1 MFPELYTDGYKTG
14 HRRQYPDF
22 TTLVFDNATPRS
34 SRRGEEVP
42 KEIVYVGGQFWAIK
56 YLINEW
62 NEKFFNA
69 SREKVLKRFARY
81 MKSYLGPNNTVG
93 IEHIEALYDLGYLPI
108 KVMSLPEGAVVPLKV
123 PPLVLWNTLPEFF
136 WLPNYLETI
145 MSTSIWGPCTSAT
158 TARLYRNLLEG
169 YAMETV
175 GNTDFVPFQGH
186 DFSFRGMFG
195 LEAACMSGF
204 GHLTSFVGTDTIPAL
219 MFAEEYY
226 HANIDDELVG
236 CSVNA
241 TEHAVMCAGKK
252 ESEYDTFLRLI
263 EEVYPEDILA
273 IVSDTW
279 DFWSVLNP
287 AGGILTQ
294 LREKILKR
302 KGKIVIRPDS
312 GDPVK
317 IVLGEAHPVRNLD
330 AKDLQRLIALNAKG
344 VTTIRH
350 DNKYYSIE
358 LGGVMGIGL
367 KEIPLSEVTPVMKG
381 AIQCL
386 FEIFGGRMNSKGYKE
401 LDEHIGLIYGDSITI
416 QRAKD
421 ICEGLKIMGFASTNI
436 VFGIGSYTYAYVTRD
451 TDGWAV
457 KATFCVVDGEEREIF
472 KDPATGDGSKK
483 SATGLTAVFK
493 NDKGAY
499 YLKDKATWDEVLN
512 CEFKPLFENGVLKS
526 AYTLEE
532 IRARIKSHD
541 QSTTI

>member
-1 MFPELYTDGYKTG
+1 MFPELFTDGYKTG

-34 SRRGEEVP
+34 SRRGEDTP
-42 KEIVYVGGQFWAIK
+42 KEIVYVGGQMWAIK

-69 SREKVLKRFARY
+69 PKDKVVKRFTRY
-81 MKSYLGPNNTVG
+81 MNSYLGKKNTVG
-93 IEHIEALYDLGYLPI
+93 IDHIEALHDLGYLPI

-123 PPLVLWNTLPEFF
+123 PPLVLWNTRPEFF

-158 TARLYRNLLEG
+158 TARLYRKLLEG

-175 GNTDFVPFQGH
+175 GNTGFVPFQGH
-186 DFSFRGMFG
+186 DFSFRGMMG

-226 HANIDDELVG
+226 FANIDNELVG

-252 ESEYDTFLRLI
+252 ESEYNTFLRLI

-294 LREKILKR
+294 LREKIINR
-302 KGKIVIRPDS
+302 AGKVVVRPDS

-317 IVLGEAHPVRNLD
+317 IVLGEAHPVATN
-330 AKDLQRLIALNAKG
+330 AGAVELQKLYSMG
-344 VTTIRH
+344 VTTVRRG
-350 DNKYYSIE
+350 NQYYSVIP
-358 LGGVMGIGL
+358 GTQGIGL
-367 KEIPLSEVTPVMKG
+367 KEIPSDEVTPVMKG

-386 FEIFGGRMNSKGYKE
+386 FEIFGGKTNAKGYKE
-401 LDEHIGLIYGDSITI
+401 LDEHIGLIYGDSITL

-457 KATFCVVDGEEREIF
+457 KATFCVVAGEDREIF

-493 NDKGAY
+493 DDKGKY
-499 YLKDKATWDEVLN
+499 YLKDKATWDDILN
-512 CEFKPLFENGVLKS
+512 CEFKPLFENGQLQS
-526 AYTLEE
+526 HYTLEE
-532 IRARIKSHD
+532 IRARIKTHD
-541 QSTTI
+541 QTTTI